1 MDWYSKIQDM
11 ARLIL
16 FLGYFFLFEQM
27 LSRRYTLTYLIF
39 AGFLL
44 GILAGWLVGEP
55 ILPVAEPMQELF
67 LRLLKMAILPL
78 VITSI
83 TSAVIQVGSRRGL
96 GLISLRTIIYYLT
109 TSLLAIFTGQ
119 ILVNIF
125 QPGKGADIGLEA
137 RPEGI
142 GVVDQTFG
150 ELLLN
155 IIPENPFEAMA
166 NGDVLPVIFFSLL
179 FGFFVTRLKTD
190 QRTFLGGFFKAA
202 FEAMM
207 KLTSFVIWTAP
218 VGVFGIIAGIV
229 AKTGFE
235 AFSSLG
241 KFFLVVLTGLSIHFF
256 VTLPLLLKYIG
267 KCRPVTHYRGM
278 LPALMT
284 AFSTCSTIVTLPLT
298 MKAVTEVS
306 GASKKAA
313 GFVLPIGA
321 TINMDG
327 TALYECV
334 ATIFIA
340 QVYGFEL
347 GPAQQGIVVLTAVL
361 ASVGAASIPMSGLVM
376 MSVILKAVGLPLE
389 GVAMIL
395 AVDRILDMFR
405 TTVNVF
411 SDSVGAVV
419 ISRLEGDPPDDYEP
433 QPGSP

>member
-1 MDWYSKIQDM
+1 MANVFGLSLKITPKSSV
-11 ARLIL
+11 LL
-16 FLGYFFLFEQM
+16 FLPFFFVIEMM
-27 LSRRYTLTYLIF
+27 LSRKNLLTYLIF
-39 AGFLL
+39 AGFFL
-44 GILAGWLVGEP
+44 GILMGWLVGEP

-67 LRLLKMAILPL
+67 LRLLRMAILPL

-83 TSAVIQVGSRRGL
+83 TSAVIQVGSSKGL
-96 GLISLRTIIYYLT
+96 GLISLRTITYYIS
-109 TSLLAIFTGQ
+109 TSLLAILTGQ
-119 ILVNIF
+119 LLVNIF
-125 QPGKGADIGLEA
+125 QPGKGANIGLA
-137 RPEGI
+137 AKPEGI
-142 GVVDQTFG
+142 GVIDQGLG

-179 FGFFVTRLKTD
+179 FGFFVTQLKTD
-190 QRTFLGGFFKAA
+190 QRDLMGNVFKAA

-218 VGVFGIIAGIV
+218 IGVFGIIAAIV
-229 AKTGFE
+229 ARTGFD
-235 AFSSLG
+235 AFASLG
-241 KFFLVVLTGLSIHFF
+241 KFFLVVLAGLTIHFF
-256 VTLPLLLKYIG
+256 ITLPLLLKYLG
-267 KCRPVTHYRGM
+267 KLSPVKHYRGM
-278 LPALMT
+278 LSALMT

-340 QVYGFEL
+340 QVYGFDL
-347 GPAQQGIVVLTAVL
+347 SLAQQGIIVVTAVL
-361 ASVGAASIPMSGLVM
+361 ASIGAASIPMSGLVM
-376 MSVILKAVGLPLE
+376 MSIILKAVGLPLE

-419 ISRLEGDPPDDYEP
+419 ISRLEGD
-433 QPGSP
+433 

>member
-1 MDWYSKIQDM
+1 MRS
-11 ARLIL
+11 
-16 FLGYFFLFEQM
+16 G
-27 LSRRYTLTYLIF
+27 RYTLTYLIF
-39 AGFLL
+39 AGFFL
-44 GILAGWLVGEP
+44 GILAGWLIGEP
-55 ILPVAEPMQELF
+55 VLPIAEPMKELF

-83 TSAVIQVGSRRGL
+83 ISAVIQVGSSRGL
-96 GLISLRTIIYYLT
+96 GRISLRTITYYIT

-125 QPGKGADIGLEA
+125 RPGEGANLGLEMQ
-137 RPEGI
+137 PEGI
-142 GVVDQTFG
+142 DVVDQG
-150 ELLLN
+150 VGDLLLN
-155 IIPENPFEAMA
+155 IIPENPFQAMA

-190 QRTFLGGFFKAA
+190 QRDLMGGFFRAA

-207 KLTSFVIWTAP
+207 KLTSFIIWTAP
-218 VGVFGIIAGIV
+218 IGVFGIMAGIV

-235 AFSSLG
+235 AFASLG
-241 KFFLVVLTGLSIHFF
+241 KFFLVVLAGLAIHFF
-256 VTLPLLLKYIG
+256 ITLPLLLKYIG
-267 KCRPVTHYRGM
+267 KLSPVKHYRGM
-278 LPALMT
+278 LSALMT

-327 TALYECV
+327 TALYEV
-334 ATIFIA
+334 VGTIFIA
-340 QVYGFEL
+340 QVYGFDL
-347 GPAQQGIVVLTAVL
+347 SLAQQGIIVLTAVM
-361 ASVGAASIPMSGLVM
+361 ASIGAAAIPMSGLVM
-376 MSVILKAVGLPLE
+376 MSIILNAVGLPLE
-389 GVAMIL
+389 GVALIL

-405 TTVNVF
+405 TSVNVF

-419 ISRLEGDPPDDYEP
+419 ISRLEGDPPDGNTPLEGDLP
-433 QPGSP
+433 IDSDPGGK

>member
-1 MDWYSKIQDM
+1 ML
-11 ARLIL
+11 ARKHI
-16 FLGYFFLFEQM
+16 
-27 LSRRYTLTYLIF
+27 LTYLIF
-39 AGFLL
+39 IGFFL
-44 GILAGWLVGEP
+44 GILMGWLLGES
-55 ILPVAEPMQELF
+55 ILIVAEPMKELF
-67 LRLLKMAILPL
+67 LRLLRMAILPL
-78 VITSI
+78 VIASI
-83 TSAVIQVGSRRGL
+83 ISAVIQVGSRKGL
-96 GLISLRTIIYYLT
+96 GIISLRTIIYYIT

-125 QPGKGADIGLEA
+125 KPGREANIGLAEQ
-137 RPEGI
+137 PEGI
-142 GVVDQTFG
+142 GVVDQGFG
-150 ELLLN
+150 KLLMN

-166 NGDVLPVIFFSLL
+166 NGDVLPIIFFSLL
-179 FGFFVTRLKTD
+179 FGFFVTQLKTD
-190 QRTFLGGFFKAA
+190 QRDLLGKVFKAA

-218 VGVFGIIAGIV
+218 IGVFGIIAAIV
-229 AKTGFE
+229 AKTGFD
-235 AFSSLG
+235 AFASLG
-241 KFFLVVLTGLSIHFF
+241 KFFLVVLAGLSIHFF
-256 VTLPLLLKYIG
+256 ITLPLLLKYIG
-267 KCRPVTHYRGM
+267 KFSPVKHYRGM

-306 GASKKAA
+306 GASDKAA

-340 QVYGFEL
+340 QVYGFDL
-347 GPAQQGIVVLTAVL
+347 SLSQQGIIVVTAVL

-376 MSVILKAVGLPLE
+376 MSIILKAVGLPLE

-405 TTVNVF
+405 TAVNAF

-419 ISRLEGDPPDDYEP
+419 ISRLEGN
-433 QPGSP
+433 Q

>member
-1 MDWYSKIQDM
+1 
-11 ARLIL
+11 
-16 FLGYFFLFEQM
+16 M
-27 LSRRYTLTYLIF
+27 LSRKHLLTYLIF
-39 AGFLL
+39 AGFFL
-44 GILAGWLVGEP
+44 GILMGWLMGES
-55 ILPVAEPMQELF
+55 ILPVADPMKELF
-67 LRLLKMAILPL
+67 LRLLRMAILPL

-83 TSAVIQVGSRRGL
+83 ISAVIQVGSGRGL

-125 QPGKGADIGLEA
+125 RPGKGANIGLAEQ
-137 RPEGI
+137 PEGI
-142 GVVDQTFG
+142 GVVEQGFG

-155 IIPENPFEAMA
+155 IIPENPFQAMA
-166 NGDVLPVIFFSLL
+166 QGDVLPVIFFSLL
-179 FGFFVTRLKTD
+179 FGFFVTQLKTD
-190 QRTFLGGFFKAA
+190 QRDLMGNLFRAA

-218 VGVFGIIAGIV
+218 IGVFGIIAGIV
-229 AKTGFE
+229 AKTGFD
-235 AFSSLG
+235 AFASLG
-241 KFFLVVLTGLSIHFF
+241 KFFLVVLAGLSIHFF
-256 VTLPLLLKYIG
+256 ITLPLLLKYIG
-267 KCRPVTHYRGM
+267 KLKPVMHYRGM
-278 LPALMT
+278 LSALMT

-340 QVYGFEL
+340 QVYGFDL
-347 GPAQQGIVVLTAVL
+347 SLAQQGIIVVTAVL
-361 ASVGAASIPMSGLVM
+361 ASIGAASIPMSGLVM
-376 MSVILKAVGLPLE
+376 MSIILNAVGLPLE

-419 ISRLEGDPPDDYEP
+419 ISRLEGD
-433 QPGSP
+433 

>member
-1 MDWYSKIQDM
+1 
-11 ARLIL
+11 
-16 FLGYFFLFEQM
+16 M
-27 LSRRYTLTYLIF
+27 LTFLIF
-39 AGFLL
+39 AGFFL
-44 GILAGWLVGEP
+44 GIGAGWLAGESV
-55 ILPVAEPMQELF
+55 LPVAKPMQEIF

-83 TSAVIQVGSRRGL
+83 ISAVIQVGSSRGL
-96 GLISLRTIIYYLT
+96 GRIGLRTFLYYLC

-125 QPGKGADIGLEA
+125 RPGRDAGFLLEQT
-137 RPEGI
+137 PENI
-142 GVVDQTFG
+142 GVTEQSFG
-150 ELLLN
+150 EILVN
-155 IIPENPFEAMA
+155 IIPENPFAAMA
-166 NGDVLPVIFFSLL
+166 NGDVLPVIFFSIL

-190 QRTFLGGFFKAA
+190 QRDLLGSVFRSA
-202 FEAMM
+202 FDAML

-218 VGVFGIIAGIV
+218 IGVFGIMAGIV
-229 AKTGFE
+229 AQTGFD
-235 AFSSLG
+235 AFASLG
-241 KFFLVVLTGLSIHFF
+241 RFFLVVLAGLAIHFL
-256 VTLPLLLKYIG
+256 VTLPLILKYLG
-267 KCRPVTHYRGM
+267 KCSPAVHYRGM
-278 LPALMT
+278 LSALMT

-306 GASKKAA
+306 GASKKSA

-347 GPAQQGIVVLTAVL
+347 GPAQQAVVVLTAVL
-361 ASVGAASIPMSGLVM
+361 ASIGAASIPMSGLVM
-376 MSVILKAVGLPLE
+376 MTIILNAVGLPLE
-389 GVAMIL
+389 GVALIL

-419 ISRLEGDPPDDYEP
+419 ISQLEGDREP
-433 QPGSP
+433 V

>member
-1 MDWYSKIQDM
+1 M
-11 ARLIL
+11 LL
-16 FLGYFFLFEQM
+16 FLPYFHFIEQM
-27 LSRRYTLTYLIF
+27 RFGRHALTYLIF
-39 AGFLL
+39 LGFFL
-44 GILAGWLVGEP
+44 GILFGWLVGEP
-55 ILPVAEPMQELF
+55 ILVIAEPMKELF

-83 TSAVIQVGSRRGL
+83 ISAVIQVGSSKGL
-96 GLISLRTIIYYLT
+96 GMISLRTFIYYIT
-109 TSLLAIFTGQ
+109 TSVLAILTGQ
-119 ILVNIF
+119 LLVNIF
-125 QPGKGADIGLEA
+125 RPGVGAEIGLSEQ
-137 RPEGI
+137 PEGI
-142 GVVDQTFG
+142 GVVGQSFG

-155 IIPENPFEAMA
+155 LIPENPFAAMA

-179 FGFFVTRLKTD
+179 FGFFVTRLKAD
-190 QRTFLGGFFKAA
+190 QANLMGGFFRAA

-218 VGVFGIIAGIV
+218 IGVFGIISGIV
-229 AKTGFE
+229 AQTGFD
-235 AFSSLG
+235 AFASLG
-241 KFFLVVLTGLSIHFF
+241 KFFLVVMAGLSIHFF
-256 VTLPLLLKYIG
+256 ITLPLLLKNIG
-267 KCRPVTHYRGM
+267 KVSPLKHYRGM
-278 LPALMT
+278 LSALMT

-306 GASKKAA
+306 GASEKAA

-340 QVYGFEL
+340 QVYGFDL
-347 GPAQQGIVVLTAVL
+347 SLAQQGIIVLTAVL
-361 ASVGAASIPMSGLVM
+361 ASIGAASIPMSGLVM
-376 MSVILKAVGLPLE
+376 LSIILNAVGLPLE

-419 ISRLEGDPPDDYEP
+419 ISRLEGDK
-433 QPGSP
+433 

>member
-1 MDWYSKIQDM
+1 M
-11 ARLIL
+11 L
-16 FLGYFFLFEQM
+16 FKKHL
-27 LSRRYTLTYLIF
+27 LTYLIF
-39 AGFLL
+39 AGFFL
-44 GILAGWLVGEP
+44 GILMGWLVGEP
-55 ILPVAEPMQELF
+55 ILPVAEPMKELF
-67 LRLLKMAILPL
+67 LRLLRMAILPL

-83 TSAVIQVGSRRGL
+83 ISAVIQVGSSKGL
-96 GLISLRTIIYYLT
+96 GRISLRTITYYIS
-109 TSLLAIFTGQ
+109 TSVLAILTGQ

-125 QPGKGADIGLEA
+125 QPGKGAHIGLVEQ
-137 RPEGI
+137 PEGI
-142 GVVDQTFG
+142 GVVDQGLG
-150 ELLLN
+150 ELLMN

-166 NGDVLPVIFFSLL
+166 KGDVLPVIFFSLL
-179 FGFFVTRLKTD
+179 FGFFVTQLKTD
-190 QRTFLGGFFKAA
+190 QRTLLGNVFKAA

-218 VGVFGIIAGIV
+218 IGVFGIIAGIV
-229 AKTGFE
+229 AKTGFD
-235 AFSSLG
+235 AFVSLG
-241 KFFLVVLTGLSIHFF
+241 KFFVLVLVGLAIHFF
-256 VTLPLLLKYIG
+256 LTLPLILKYLG
-267 KCRPVTHYRGM
+267 KFNPVRHYRGM
-278 LPALMT
+278 LSALMT

-340 QVYGFEL
+340 QVYGFDL
-347 GPAQQGIVVLTAVL
+347 SLAQQGIIVVTAVL
-361 ASVGAASIPMSGLVM
+361 ASIGAASIPMSGLVM
-376 MSVILKAVGLPLE
+376 MTIILKAVGLPLE
-389 GVAMIL
+389 GVALIL

-419 ISRLEGDPPDDYEP
+419 ISRLEGD
-433 QPGSP
+433 